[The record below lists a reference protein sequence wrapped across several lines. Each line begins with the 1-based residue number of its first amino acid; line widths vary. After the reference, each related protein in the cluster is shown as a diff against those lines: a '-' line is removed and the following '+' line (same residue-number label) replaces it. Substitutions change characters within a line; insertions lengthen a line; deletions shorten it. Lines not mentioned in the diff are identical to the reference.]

1 MLRIFLNNSLHIVT
15 TVQDQSPILFPEQFD
30 TGFEW
35 LYSQRTTSEQRW
47 WGERR
52 WRRGGWWG
60 GRGVCSPEKWK
71 WKVWKWKSKVWKWM
85 INRASFIFYILSC
98 IGQLVS
104 EAPEKWPSLESNCP
118 IWGRVWNLRFMFMK
132 HELYELYSWTME
144 FQHFKHSQSL
154 LESTVRLSFSI
165 INSVKSY
172 FLKMEGQTFCQILGG

>member
-15 TVQDQSPILFPEQFD
+15 TVQDQSPILFPQQFD

-71 WKVWKWKSKVWKWM
+71 WKVWKWKSKVWKWKSKVWKWM
-85 INRASFIFYILSC
+85 ISRASFIFYILSW

-104 EAPEKWPSLESNCP
+104 GQWSPWEVTEFGVKLP
-118 IWGRVWNLRFMFMK
+118 NLRSSMKFEVHVHETWTIWTIFMN
-132 HELYELYSWTME
+132 YEI
-144 FQHFKHSQSL
+144 
-154 LESTVRLSFSI
+154 STF
-165 INSVKSY
+165 
-172 FLKMEGQTFCQILGG
+172 

>member
-15 TVQDQSPILFPEQFD
+15 TVQDQSPILFPQQFD

-71 WKVWKWKSKVWKWM
+71 WKVWKWKISRVP
-85 INRASFIFYILSC
+85 FIFYIQSW
-98 IGQLVS
+98 IVQLVS
-104 EAPEKWPSLESNCP
+104 DQFEVKYE
-118 IWGRVWNLRFMFMK
+118 IWGSCSWNMNYMNFIHELWNFNILSILSHYWNL
-132 HELYELYSWTME
+132 LSDCLSA
-144 FQHFKHSQSL
+144 L
-154 LESTVRLSFSI
+154 STAWNHTS
-165 INSVKSY
+165 
-172 FLKMEGQTFCQILGG
+172 